1 MRQVRNGK
9 LVVNGRARS
18 EDFVVEPAAYDMK
31 LTVCGLTLCVCMF
44 GGIVLPAWGLHFIPL
59 ELTLRWA

>member
-1 MRQVRNGK
+1 LGQVQNGK

-44 GGIVLPAWGLHFIPL
+44 VIVLPAWGLHFFPM
-59 ELTLRWA
+59 ELPLRWA